1 MLGDTDDVYGVYD
14 QCVHCLSGVQRLK
27 NMLGD
32 TDNVSTTSVSVVSRF
47 RNMLGDTD
55 GVSTIS
61 ALDVL
66 DVPEVEECVGWRK
79 MSDIKD
85 QSVGRVSRRC

>member
-1 MLGDTDDVYGVYD
+1 MYN
-14 QCVHCLSGVQRLK
+14 QC
-27 NMLGD
+27 
-32 TDNVSTTSVSVVSRF
+32 VSVVSRF

-66 DVPEVEECVGWRK
+66 DVLEIEECVG
-79 MSDIKD
+79 
-85 QSVGRVSRRC
+85 

>member
-1 MLGDTDDVYGVYD
+1 
-14 QCVHCLSGVQRLK
+14 
-27 NMLGD
+27 
-32 TDNVSTTSVSVVSRF
+32 
-47 RNMLGDTD
+47 MLGDTD

-79 MSDIKD
+79 MNDIKD